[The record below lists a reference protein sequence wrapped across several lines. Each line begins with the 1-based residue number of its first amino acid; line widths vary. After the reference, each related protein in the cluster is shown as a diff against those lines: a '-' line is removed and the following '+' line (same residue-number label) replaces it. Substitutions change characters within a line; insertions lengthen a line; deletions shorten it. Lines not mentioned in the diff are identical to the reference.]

1 MQALVV
7 GYGTL
12 LARESLAL
20 SLGAGAVASKR
31 FVPVWIEGYRRL
43 FDIRPPYYRGAAAS
57 PFEAALN
64 LRSAPGE
71 RCNGA
76 VFLCTLDE
84 LERLDRRE
92 LGYERIVVPLRTFES
107 GQPFGRAFAYVAAA
121 DSPWI
126 ERDPHALAPL
136 PRDLEWARAGALA
149 LGEEFAAQFELT
161 TFLADGRTPLAQAR
175 GQPSQRDR

>member
-20 SLGAGAVASKR
+20 TLGASAVASKR
-31 FVPVWIEGYRRL
+31 FVPVWIDGYRRL
-43 FDIRPPYYRGAAAS
+43 FDVRPPYYRGAAPSA
-57 PFEAALN
+57 FEAALN
-64 LRSAPGE
+64 LEPAPLA

-76 VFLCTLDE
+76 VFLCSLDE

-92 LGYERIVVPLRTFES
+92 RGYERVVVPLRAFES
-107 GQPFGRAFAYVAAA
+107 GQPFGRAFAYLAPA
-121 DSPWI
+121 DSPWV
-126 ERDPHALAPL
+126 ERDPRALAPL

-161 TFLADGRTPLAQAR
+161 TFLADGCTPLAQAEA
-175 GQPSQRDR
+175 SERDR

>member
-20 SLGAGAVASKR
+20 TLGQASAAAKR

-43 FDIRPPYYRGAAAS
+43 FDIRPPYYRAAVPSAC
-57 PFEAALN
+57 EAALN
-64 LRSAPGE
+64 LEPVAGA
-71 RCNGA
+71 RCNA
-76 VFLCTLDE
+76 VVFLCSLDE

-92 LGYERIVVPLRTFES
+92 RGYERIVVPLRAFES
-107 GQPFGRAFAYVAAA
+107 RQPFGRAFAYVAPA

-126 ERDPHALAPL
+126 ERDPRALAPL

-149 LGEEFAAQFELT
+149 QGDDFAAQFELT
-161 TFLADGRTPLAQAR
+161 TFLADGSTPIAASA
-175 GQPSQRDR
+175 PSQLDR